1 MRRLYI
7 DVDGVVMDTIPLL
20 YNELA
25 KNNVE
30 LGDEEQVRKVF
41 HNFDFRSIILD
52 KNILNDSIEC
62 IKKLLESGRFEIS
75 FLTHVNSLD
84 EGVVKTQYLRKHFK
98 NNITI
103 ILVPKEL
110 SKPKM
115 VHSKGAIL
123 VDDFSGNLKEWEET
137 GGISIRFSKEL
148 ESHGY
153 RVINRL
159 DSLLEMFDEEGNL
172 IEE

>member
-1 MRRLYI
+1 MKRLYI
-7 DVDGVVMDTIPLL
+7 DFDGVVMDTIPLL

-30 LGDEEQVRKVF
+30 LGNEEEVRRVF
-41 HNFDFRSIILD
+41 HSFDFSTIIKD

-62 IKKLLESGRFEIS
+62 IHKLIDSGKFEIS
-75 FLTHVNSLD
+75 FLTHINSLS
-84 EGVVKTQYLRKHFK
+84 EGVVKVQYLRKHFK

-115 VHSKGAIL
+115 VHSKDAVLI
-123 VDDFSGNLKEWEET
+123 DDFSGNLKEWEDA

-159 DSLLEMFDEEGNL
+159 DMVLDMFDRNGNL
-172 IEE
+172 IK

>member
-7 DVDGVVMDTIPLL
+7 DFDGVVMDTIPLL

-30 LGDEEQVRKVF
+30 LGNEEEVRKVF
-41 HNFDFRSIILD
+41 HSFDFSTIIKD

-62 IKKLLESGRFEIS
+62 IHKLIDSGKFEIS
-75 FLTHVNSLD
+75 FLTHINSLN
-84 EGVVKTQYLRKHFK
+84 EGVVKVQYLRKHFK

-115 VHSKGAIL
+115 VHSKDAVLI
-123 VDDFSGNLKEWEET
+123 DDFSGNLKEWEEA
-137 GGISIRFSKEL
+137 GGLSIRFSKEL

-159 DSLLEMFDEEGNL
+159 DMVLDMFDKDGN
-172 IEE
+172 IIK